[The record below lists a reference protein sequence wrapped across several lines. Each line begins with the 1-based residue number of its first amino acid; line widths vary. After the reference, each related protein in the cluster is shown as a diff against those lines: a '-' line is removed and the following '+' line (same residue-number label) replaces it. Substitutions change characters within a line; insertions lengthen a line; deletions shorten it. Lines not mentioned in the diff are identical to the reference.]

1 MAEVL
6 FDVSAFDCD
15 ILRSAFIKSV
25 VEGNVPEER
34 WRALAASLV
43 RDLTG
48 QEDVETDLLD
58 WLTRK

>member
-15 ILRSAFIKSV
+15 ILRAAFIKSV
-25 VEGNVPEER
+25 VEDNVPQDR
-34 WRALAASLV
+34 WRALAAALV

-48 QEDVETDLLD
+48 REDVEPDLLA

>member
-6 FDVSAFDCD
+6 FDVSAFDCE
-15 ILRSAFIKSV
+15 ILRAAFIKSV

-43 RDLTG
+43 RDLTDR
-48 QEDVETDLLD
+48 EDVEPDLLD
-58 WLTRK
+58 WITRK

>member
-15 ILRSAFIKSV
+15 ILRAAFIKSV
-25 VEGNVPEER
+25 MEGNVPEDR
-34 WRALAASLV
+34 WHALAASLV

-48 QEDVETDLLD
+48 HEDVEPDLLD
-58 WLTRK
+58 WITRK